1 MSEEPSRYIAAP
13 GVKQRNVI
21 RMSADEVDRYLADR
35 HTLAAATIDPHGSV
49 HLVAMWYGFVG
60 GLIALETK
68 AKSQKVKNLR
78 RDPRITV
85 MVESGDSY
93 DQLRGV
99 EVVGHA
105 EIRDDRDSMLELGR
119 SVISRYTPPAKPE
132 HLDPMVEH
140 MIRNRVAIVVHP
152 QRVVSWDHSKLSSAG
167 RSRAR

>member
-1 MSEEPSRYIAAP
+1 MTKPISIPPTP
-13 GVKQRNVI
+13 GVKQRDLI
-21 RMSADEVDRYLADR
+21 RMSTDEVDRYLAGR
-35 HTLAAATIDPHGSV
+35 HSLAVATFDPQGSV

-85 MVESGDSY
+85 MVESGETY

-99 EVVGHA
+99 EVVGRA

-132 HLDPMVEH
+132 YLDPMVEH
-140 MIRNRVAIVVHP
+140 MIRNRVAILIHP
-152 QRVVSWDHSKLSSAG
+152 LRVVSWDHSKLGAG
-167 RSRAR
+167 ARPRS